1 MDAWLSHQIVNE
13 FYVEDLLCWRYKFTT
28 FVWTT
33 RNKIFKLNKFQIKK
47 YSFYSR
53 AWRKCSN
60 LISRY
65 KTTQKMK
72 FLQCKFFFRNSGKLH
87 TSLHKKRLFSGAST
101 NFKFFF
107 IDSFT
112 CNLFSTL
119 SHRILWFAPL
129 INLYMIPLDT
139 GRKLNV
145 HEMFRNHLLNV
156 VYTFSLLPVSR
167 SDKI

>member
-1 MDAWLSHQIVNE
+1 MQPNP
-13 FYVEDLLCWRYKFTT
+13 
-28 FVWTT
+28 
-33 RNKIFKLNKFQIKK
+33 RNKRNILFTVEREENVPISFLGIK
-47 YSFYSR
+47 
-53 AWRKCSN
+53 
-60 LISRY
+60 
-65 KTTQKMK
+65 
-72 FLQCKFFFRNSGKLH
+72 
-87 TSLHKKRLFSGAST
+87 LHKKWSFCSVNVFFAILGSST
-101 NFKFFF
+101 PHFIKSVCLVVPRQILNFFA
-107 IDSFT
+107 DSFT